1 MITSAGVAQRHDH
14 ERKVRESAGV
24 SAAARPLV
32 RAATVKRMR
41 KAAPGIAAEAVA
53 RMEQTLPW
61 FTGMSSNQRSWVG
74 LVAQAG
80 VASFVEWLAHPQA
93 GHDITG
99 GVFATAPR
107 ELARAVTLQQTV
119 ELVRIAVETVEEH
132 VADVALKGDE
142 EQLHEAV
149 LRYSRDLAFQ
159 AALVYARAAEE
170 RGAWDARLEAL
181 VVDTV
186 IGGDPDAELLSR
198 AGALGWTGHTAV
210 AVLAGTA
217 GDGETQRAID
227 EIRRVARRDGFDVLA
242 SVGGRRL
249 VCVMGVEGDPMTA
262 AQLLSGQ
269 FGPGSVVLGP
279 AVADLASAPVS
290 ARAALAGLAV
300 AAAWPGAP
308 RPVAADDLLPE
319 RALGGDEGARFALAN
334 LYRNLDATDSTLTTT
349 LTAFVECGGSL
360 EATARAL
367 FVHPNTVRYRLRR
380 VTEVT
385 GLTPS
390 DPRDR
395 WALSLALSFGRLD
408 DVPHPPLTL

>member
-1 MITSAGVAQRHDH
+1 MTPTAT
-14 ERKVRESAGV
+14 
-24 SAAARPLV
+24 PLV
-32 RAATVKRMR
+32 KAATVKRMR
-41 KAAPGIAAEAVA
+41 KAAAGIAAEAVT

-61 FTGMSSNQRSWVG
+61 FAGMSPNQRSWVG

-80 VASFVEWLAHPQA
+80 VASFVEWLAHPAA

-119 ELVRIAVETVEEH
+119 ELVRIAVETVEDH
-132 VADVALKGDE
+132 VARLAVSGDE
-142 EQLHEAV
+142 ERLHEAV

-186 IGGDPDAELLSR
+186 VGGDPDAELLSR
-198 AGALGWTGHTAV
+198 AGALGWSGHTAV

-217 GDGETQRAID
+217 GDGETQRSID

-249 VCVMGVEGDPMTA
+249 VCVIGVEDDPMPA
-262 AQLLSGQ
+262 ATLLSGQ
-269 FGPGSVVLGP
+269 FAPGPVVLGP
-279 AVADLASAPVS
+279 AVPDLATAPIS
-290 ARAALAGLAV
+290 ARAALAGLTV
-300 AAAWPGAP
+300 AAAWPAAP
-308 RPVAADDLLPE
+308 RPVSAEALLPE
-319 RALGGDEGARFALAN
+319 RALGGDRDARDALVT
-334 LYRNLDATDSTLTTT
+334 LYTSIEATDPTLPQT

-380 VTEVT
+380 VTDVT
-385 GLTPS
+385 GFAAS

-408 DVPHPPLTL
+408 GPAPRPTSL

>member
-1 MITSAGVAQRHDH
+1 M
-14 ERKVRESAGV
+14 
-24 SAAARPLV
+24 
-32 RAATVKRMR
+32 
-41 KAAPGIAAEAVA
+41 EA
-53 RMEQTLPW
+53 TLPW
-61 FTGMSSNQRSWVG
+61 FATMSPNQRSWIG

-80 VASFVEWLAHPQA
+80 VASFAEWLAHPHS

-119 ELVRIAVETVEEH
+119 ELVRIACETVEDH
-132 VADVALKGDE
+132 VTDLAVSGDDDR
-142 EQLHEAV
+142 LHEAV

-159 AALVYARAAEE
+159 AALVYAQAAEE

-186 IGGDPDAELLSR
+186 VVGEPDAELLSR

-217 GDGETQRAID
+217 GEGETQRSID
-227 EIRRVARRDGFDVLA
+227 EVRRLARRDGFDVLA

-249 VCVMGVEGDPMTA
+249 VCVIGVEGDPMRA
-262 AQLLSGQ
+262 AGLLAGQ
-269 FGPGSVVLGP
+269 YGPGPVVLGP
-279 AVADLASAPVS
+279 AVADLASAPAS

-308 RPVAADDLLPE
+308 RPVAADALLPE
-319 RALGGDEGARFALAN
+319 RAVAGDAEARAALVN
-334 LYRNLDATDSTLTTT
+334 VYRTVSATDSTLTETT
-349 LTAFVECGGSL
+349 AAFLEVGGSL
-360 EATARAL
+360 EATARSL
-367 FVHPNTVRYRLRR
+367 FVHPNTVRYRLKR
-380 VTEVT
+380 VADIT
-385 GLTPS
+385 GFHPM

-395 WALSLALSFGRLD
+395 WALSLAMALGRLD
-408 DVPHPPLTL
+408 DAAPLHNPAL

>member
-1 MITSAGVAQRHDH
+1 MTPP
-14 ERKVRESAGV
+14 
-24 SAAARPLV
+24 AAPLV
-32 RAATVKRMR
+32 KAATVKRMR
-41 KAAPGIAAEAVA
+41 KAAAGIATEVVT

-61 FTGMSSNQRSWVG
+61 FGGMSPNQRSWVG

-80 VASFVEWLAHPQA
+80 VASFVEWLAHPAA

-119 ELVRIAVETVEEH
+119 ELVRIAVETVEDH
-132 VADVALKGDE
+132 VATLAVSGDE
-142 EQLHEAV
+142 ERLHEAV

-186 IGGDPDAELLSR
+186 VGGDPDAELLSR
-198 AGALGWTGHTAV
+198 AGALGWSAHTAV

-217 GDGETQRAID
+217 GEGETQRAID

-249 VCVMGVEGDPMTA
+249 ICVIGVDGDPMPA
-262 AQLLSGQ
+262 ARLLAGQ
-269 FGPGSVVLGP
+269 FAAGPVVLGP
-279 AVADLASAPVS
+279 AVPDLATAPIS
-290 ARAALAGLAV
+290 ARAAVAGLAV
-300 AAAWPGAP
+300 ASAWPAAP
-308 RPVAADDLLPE
+308 RPVTADALLPE
-319 RALGGDEGARFALAN
+319 RALGGDRDARDALVN
-334 LYRNLDATDSTLTTT
+334 LYRAVEDTDPTLTQT
-349 LTAFVECGGSL
+349 LSAFVECGGSL

-380 VTEVT
+380 VSDLT
-385 GLTPS
+385 GFVAS

-395 WALSLALSFGRLD
+395 WALSLSLSFGRLD
-408 DVPHPPLTL
+408 DVAPTDRSL

>member
-1 MITSAGVAQRHDH
+1 MTPTAT
-14 ERKVRESAGV
+14 
-24 SAAARPLV
+24 PLV
-32 RAATVKRMR
+32 KAATVKRMR
-41 KAAPGIAAEAVA
+41 KAAAGIAAEAVT

-61 FTGMSSNQRSWVG
+61 FAGMSPNQRSWVG

-80 VASFVEWLAHPQA
+80 VASFVEWLAHPAA

-119 ELVRIAVETVEEH
+119 ELVRIAVETVEDH
-132 VADVALKGDE
+132 VARLAVSGDE
-142 EQLHEAV
+142 ERLHEAV

-186 IGGDPDAELLSR
+186 VGGDPDAELLSR
-198 AGALGWTGHTAV
+198 AGALGWSGHTAV

-217 GDGETQRAID
+217 GDGETQRSID

-249 VCVMGVEGDPMTA
+249 VCVIGVEDDPMPA
-262 AQLLSGQ
+262 ATLLSGQ
-269 FGPGSVVLGP
+269 FAPGPVVLGP
-279 AVADLASAPVS
+279 AVPDLATAPIS
-290 ARAALAGLAV
+290 ARAALAGLTV
-300 AAAWPGAP
+300 AAAWPAAP
-308 RPVAADDLLPE
+308 RPVSAEALLPE
-319 RALGGDEGARFALAN
+319 RALGGDRDARDALVT
-334 LYRNLDATDSTLTTT
+334 LYTSIEATDPTLTQT

-380 VTEVT
+380 VTDVT
-385 GLTPS
+385 GFAAS

-408 DVPHPPLTL
+408 GPAPRPTSL